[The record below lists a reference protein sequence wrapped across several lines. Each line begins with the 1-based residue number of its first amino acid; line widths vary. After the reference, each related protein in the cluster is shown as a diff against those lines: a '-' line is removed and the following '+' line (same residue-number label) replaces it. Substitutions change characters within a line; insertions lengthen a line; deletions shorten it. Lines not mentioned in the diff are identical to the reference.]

1 MQTFETLSIPLLN
14 RGWIPIPLAGK
25 HPHVKWK
32 SFKRRFPYV
41 EEVQRWSR
49 EYSGSNVGIVTGAAS
64 GVAAID
70 FNESDTGKAIVL
82 YEIAKECFPET
93 RVVRQSRFPHS
104 TWFFSAN
111 RLGSFNWGNILIGW
125 NDRQIASFG
134 TNPVTGEPYG
144 YPYDS
149 IVDCTPQHLPRITLN
164 NVRKFLE
171 LTYELLDRPPLT
183 FLRDGLLHPRVDQC
197 TNRREI
203 VAPRAIV
210 EQYGAITNEISS
222 RVTSDT
228 GILSTYQKFLMY
240 CNNTQSSNNELFIS
254 QKAFAKDLGVSQ
266 MMISKYIAKAK
277 ESGMLVE
284 VAGYIPHI
292 VAKRY
297 KIANSYFLL
306 DSLSDL

>member
-25 HPHVKWK
+25 YPHVKWK
-32 SFKRRFPYV
+32 SFKRRFPYLT
-41 EEVQRWSR
+41 EVQQWSHD
-49 EYSGSNVGIVTGAAS
+49 YSGSNVGIVTGAAS

-70 FNESDTGKAIVL
+70 FNESDTGRAIVL
-82 YEIAKECFPET
+82 YEIAKEVFPET
-93 RVVRQSRFPHS
+93 RVVRNSRFPHS
-104 TWFFSAN
+104 TWFYSAC
-111 RLGSFNWGNILIGW
+111 RLTSLNWGNILVGW

-134 TNPVTGEPYG
+134 TNPVTGVPYE

-149 IVDCTPQHLPRITLN
+149 IIDCTPNHLPTITLN
-164 NVRKFLE
+164 HIKKFLE
-171 LTYELLDRPPLT
+171 LAYEYIERPPLT
-183 FLRDGLLHPRVDQC
+183 FLHDGRLHPRVDHRA
-197 TNRREI
+197 NRTKI

-210 EQYGAITNEISS
+210 EQYGAITSEIS
-222 RVTSDT
+222 TSLPLDT

-240 CNNTQSSNNELFIS
+240 CNNTAASNGELFIS
-254 QKAFAKDLGVSQ
+254 QKSFAKDLGVSQ
-266 MMISKYIAKAK
+266 MCVSKYIRKAK
-277 ESGMLVE
+277 EHGMLVE